1 MIGPGSIRPLLLALW
16 LSVGVPALGQEIDG
30 SRGNSYDPLTLAES
44 TALASSEGRAERVGG
59 RLLLHAK
66 EQLVVLTDKDDC
78 GDQFWECFTHTFL
91 RHQQDA
97 GAFVVMVAGGERAQ
111 TLWINGVTGKVTEIG
126 GDPHISPDRTHFVVA
141 QYTDCCAYS
150 GIQVW
155 RRDGP
160 ALEAEY
166 GEVDGDGTAGPRI
179 YAQFVRW
186 LDNNTILLET
196 EWGEPDPPNDVWKS
210 VFGTT
215 TVVQRGGVWALERPP
230 EKYAR
235 ATECAWRRREGTPQD
250 RTPAG
255 SLLSHDRICT
265 DHDASTGPVTRVRNC
280 VFSASASP
288 CENIEIPRVR

>member
-1 MIGPGSIRPLLLALW
+1 MAPASLARLLIAFW
-16 LSVGVPALGQEIDG
+16 IVTVVPAVAQEFDG
-30 SRGNSYDPLTLAES
+30 SNGNSYDPLTRAEPA
-44 TALASSEGRAERVGG
+44 ALAASEGRAVRVGG

-78 GDQFWECFTHTFL
+78 GDQYWECFGHTFL

-97 GAFVVMVAGGERAQ
+97 GAFIVEARGGERSQ
-111 TLWINGVTGKVTEIG
+111 TLWIDDVTGNATEIG
-126 GDPHISPDRTHFVVA
+126 GDPHLSPDRTYFTVVRYWDSA
-141 QYTDCCAYS
+141 GYS
-150 GIQVW
+150 GIQIW
-155 RRDGP
+155 RKGGP

-166 GEVDGDGTAGPRI
+166 GEVNGDGTSGPRI

-210 VFGTT
+210 IFGTT

-235 ATECAWRRREGTPQD
+235 ATECGWRRREGTRQD
-250 RTPAG
+250 RTPA
-255 SLLSHDRICT
+255 SWLLSHDRICT